1 MVTWWSSFGKG
12 DGSVTETTSSFLSR
26 ASGMQLDGI
35 LGDQLFQI
43 FLYHRL
49 QKRSQVL
56 MMLCIIQETQSFQNA
71 SKYLPNTRKQ

>member
-1 MVTWWSSFGKG
+1 MGQSRKQRHL
-12 DGSVTETTSSFLSR
+12 FLSR
-26 ASGMQLDGI
+26 ASDMQLDGI
-35 LGDQLFQI
+35 LGDQLF
-43 FLYHRL
+43 FRKNHRL